1 MHPDFQHHGIGTRL
15 WEAAQQHLDPA
26 KDTYVDVAEYNQR
39 AIDFYTKLGFVDT
52 GRRHQEERFRMKSG
66 AIITEM
72 EMVFNGTDSASR
84 T

>member
-1 MHPDFQHHGIGTRL
+1 MSKIHSRDVFADTQIERFINRNL
-15 WEAAQQHLDPA
+15 A

-72 EMVFNGTDSASR
+72 EMVRKAI
-84 T
+84 